1 MNLEEKKIKK
11 NNLLRDFSKISKYF
25 ENKIGVFWWFLNMT
39 RLDLALWGTPSKRK
53 FKNILFSYYYLIV
66 SLIKKLFTFQKK
78 QNLNNKY
85 IFIFEDFKLSKNLIH
100 KEDYYFKKVKDFFP
114 NYKNI
119 IIGFK
124 IYNDKKNF
132 LYCN

>member
-1 MNLEEKKIKK
+1 MNLEEKKLKK

-66 SLIKKLFTFQKK
+66 SLIKKIVHFSKK
-78 QNLNNKY
+78 AELK
-85 IFIFEDFKLSKNLIH
+85 
-100 KEDYYFKKVKDFFP
+100 
-114 NYKNI
+114 
-119 IIGFK
+119 
-124 IYNDKKNF
+124 
-132 LYCN
+132 